1 MVRTYTELLT
11 LPTYEERFK
20 YLKLHADV
28 GDETFGH
35 DRYLNQ
41 LFYRSP
47 EWKRLRNY
55 VITRDFGCD
64 MALQDFEIMDKI
76 VVHHMNPIDKNDVLT
91 HSEILMDPEYL
102 ICVSDTTHKAIHYGD
117 ESLLFVE
124 PIERRPNDMIPWR

>member
-1 MVRTYTELLT
+1 MIRTYTELLT